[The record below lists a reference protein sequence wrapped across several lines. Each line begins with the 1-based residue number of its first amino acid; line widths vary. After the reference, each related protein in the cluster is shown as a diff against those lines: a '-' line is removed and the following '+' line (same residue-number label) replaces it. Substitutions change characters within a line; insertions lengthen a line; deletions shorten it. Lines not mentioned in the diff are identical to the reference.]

1 MLQAWLV
8 NDDGAQRRLRFGGNR
23 IGRGLH
29 EADLVQPQP
38 PQIAAQPALIIDHFA
53 VQTDLPFGRISNAGM
68 AEDTVTVGSEEYFVI
83 GDNPDSSEDSRYT
96 DIGNVKLSDIEG
108 KAWYVLS
115 PRARRGKL

>member
-1 MLQAWLV
+1 MTDAISL
-8 NDDGAQRRLRFGGNR
+8 G
-23 IGRGLH
+23 IGEPDFVTPWHIRDAGIYSLERGH
-29 EADLVQPQP
+29 
-38 PQIAAQPALIIDHFA
+38 
-53 VQTDLPFGRISNAGM
+53 TKYTSNAGM